1 MATVNSPFESKYGFK
16 GPGFSVDNEGNIIAN
31 SIITA
36 TNPGDDTGV
45 DFADFTVTEGQNTF
59 LIAEADPV
67 DNPTITVARQS
78 SYSFE
83 IDVPNLKFNIV
94 VGNQIDSA
102 FYSIGLSHSDG
113 STGEDVQN
121 KTSGTVQF
129 SVPLNAPDIL
139 YYTDENR
146 NNFGIINIVDP
157 TGRFGTLDVN
167 SDINATSPTVGA
179 VTVAG
184 GIAVEKDIFIGGA
197 LNVGGTGISNLASG
211 SNLELE
217 AVNEIVLKIDGTK
230 IAAVTDTGL
239 NGSIVDATIN
249 NTVIGETTPAAATFS
264 TAQVNTLPINDKDIS
279 NKQYTDS
286 TALALS
292 IAFGL

>member
-45 DFADFTVTEGQNTF
+45 DFVDFTVTEGQNTF

-67 DNPTITVARQS
+67 DNPTITIARQS
-78 SYSFE
+78 TYSFSV
-83 IDVPNLKFNIV
+83 DVPNLKFFIV
-94 VGNQIDSA
+94 LGNQLDSEL
-102 FYSIGLSHSDG
+102 YSIGLSHSDG
-113 STGEDVQN
+113 TTGADAQG
-121 KTSGTVQF
+121 KTSGTIQF
-129 SVPLNAPDIL
+129 SVPLNAPNVL

-146 NNFGIINIVDP
+146 NNFGTINIVDP

-167 SDINATSPTVGA
+167 STINATSPTVGA
-179 VTVAG
+179 LTVAG
-184 GIAVEKDIFIGGA
+184 GIAVEQDIFIGGS
-197 LNVGGTGISNLASG
+197 LNVGGTGVTNLASG
-211 SNLELE
+211 NNLELE
-217 AVNEIVLKIDGTK
+217 AVNEIVLKVDGTK
-230 IAAVTDTGL
+230 IAAVTSTGL
-239 NGSIVDATIN
+239 TGSIVDATIN
-249 NTVIGETTPAAATFS
+249 NTVIGQTTPASATFS
-264 TAQVNTLPINDKDIS
+264 TAKVNTLPTTDLDIS